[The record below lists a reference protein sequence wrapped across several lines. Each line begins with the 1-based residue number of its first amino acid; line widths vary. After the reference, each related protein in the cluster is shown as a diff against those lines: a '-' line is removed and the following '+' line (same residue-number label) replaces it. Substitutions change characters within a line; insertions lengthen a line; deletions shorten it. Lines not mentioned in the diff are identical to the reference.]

1 MLCGG
6 YGEEDVSSELKKK
19 NFASVVYGCK
29 GTACGCDGRYTILR
43 ECCTIAGASTYAILS
58 FIPFRG

>member
-1 MLCGG
+1 MLRGG

-19 NFASVVYGCK
+19 NFASVYGCK
-29 GTACGCDGRYTILR
+29 GMACGCDGRYTILR
-43 ECCTIAGASTYAILS
+43 ECCTIAGASTYVILS